1 MIMGNTINL
10 RKIDETNWKEAI
22 QLKVSEDQEEYVASN
37 LYSIAQFQFLKD
49 FRAMGLYMDEQM
61 VGFAMYGIDSDDGN
75 YWIYR
80 LMIDKKYQG
89 RGVGKQ
95 AIGKILED
103 IKANNTGGIRSMS
116 TKKLDLLKPNWRL
129 GGSSLQGWN
138 SFRSKKVVINSRK
151 QKLLLGLLLS
161 TIFRAFLYFN
171 PSLQDYEEFSKQEY
185 VH

>member
-1 MIMGNTINL
+1 MGNTIIL

-49 FRAMGLYMDEQM
+49 FKAMGVYMDEQM

-80 LMIDKKYQG
+80 LMVDKKYQG

-103 IKANNTGGIRSMS
+103 INANNTGGIPCVILGFHPENKVAKHVYEKAGFVETEMASWGEQ
-116 TKKLDLLKPNWRL
+116 LARL
-129 GGSSLQGWN
+129 ELNKEQKGAW
-138 SFRSKKVVINSRK
+138 K
-151 QKLLLGLLLS
+151 Q
-161 TIFRAFLYFN
+161 
-171 PSLQDYEEFSKQEY
+171 
-185 VH
+185 